1 MKRRWVTFNFIF
13 CLRLWLNLGNLGGS
27 QTWCGAKGGYKGG
40 LHLRVLSGAGQIT
53 AIYIYKASNQHKM
66 MTIIVYRRLLKM
78 KSVEDRIDQV
88 SRQTICVISPDQR
101 ATSNRSMVS
110 QILLPSAYD
119 CFKLHLLSTC
129 LSITRN
135 HLIRIEGCCSATED
149 SLCRWWGSGQW
160 WWGMALLGS
169 INSLSMVTRWLW
181 ILLGL

>member
-27 QTWCGAKGGYKGG
+27 RTWRGAKGGYKGG
-40 LHLRVLSGAGQIT
+40 LLLSVLSRAGQDRC
-53 AIYIYKASNQHKM
+53 YVCEPSNQHKM

-110 QILLPSAYD
+110 QILHLHMIVLNCIYCRPVCQSPGITWSESKAVVLPLMG
-119 CFKLHLLSTC
+119 CFC
-129 LSITRN
+129 LSV
-135 HLIRIEGCCSATED
+135 
-149 SLCRWWGSGQW
+149 WGSGQW
-160 WWGMALLGS
+160 W
-169 INSLSMVTRWLW
+169 
-181 ILLGL
+181 